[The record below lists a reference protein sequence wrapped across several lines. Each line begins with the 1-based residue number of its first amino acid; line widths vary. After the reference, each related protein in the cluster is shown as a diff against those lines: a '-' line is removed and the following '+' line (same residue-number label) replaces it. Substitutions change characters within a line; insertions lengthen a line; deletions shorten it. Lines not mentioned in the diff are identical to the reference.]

1 MHFKHSAIKLVMLS
15 TMGLSVTGIAEEMA
29 LYPTGPSQDS
39 SFVRFVNGTEQAI
52 TLTSSGAKKIVLPLN
67 QAATS
72 FYPIAAKS
80 MLKGSFSSG
89 KAQSD
94 IALSV
99 KPGEFASV
107 IALTSPAGLKQVI
120 LREQPDD
127 FNALKASVALYN
139 ADANCSNAAL
149 NVVGRAV
156 NLFDKVPAGNLQRR
170 ALNPV
175 KISVQLLCNA
185 QKVSAPLDLGL
196 LQAGQRY
203 SVFVLPAKQT
213 SRIFFTSDNI
223 AQ

>member
-1 MHFKHSAIKLVMLS
+1 MRFKPCLIKLVVLS
-15 TMGLSVTGIAEEMA
+15 MIAFSITGMAEEMA

-39 SFVRFVNGTEQAI
+39 SFVRFVNATDQAI
-52 TLTSSGAKKIVLPLN
+52 TLTSSGAKKMILPIN

-80 MLKGSFSSG
+80 TLKGSFSSG
-89 KAQSD
+89 KAKSD

-107 IALTSPAGLKQVI
+107 IALTSPAGIKQVI

-139 ADANCSNAAL
+139 ADANCTNAAL
-149 NVVGRAV
+149 NVVGRTV

-185 QKVSAPLDLGL
+185 QKTSAPLDLGL

-203 SVFVLPAKQT
+203 SVFVMPSKQT